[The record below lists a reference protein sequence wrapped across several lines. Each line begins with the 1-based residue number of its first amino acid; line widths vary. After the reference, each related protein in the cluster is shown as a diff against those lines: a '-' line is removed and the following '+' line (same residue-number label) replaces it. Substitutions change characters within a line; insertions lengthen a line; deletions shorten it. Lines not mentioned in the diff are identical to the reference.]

1 MARYNLRIKTSAIRE
16 IEAIPLKRVR
26 QRIVRRIRSLADD
39 PRPTGCEK
47 LSGKER
53 YRVRQG
59 QYRIVYSIEDRELV
73 IYVVKAGHRSSV
85 YR

>member
-1 MARYNLRIKTSAIRE
+1 MARYSVEIKPSAVRE
-16 IEAIPLKRVR
+16 IEAIPLKKLR
-26 QRIVRRIRSLADD
+26 QRVVQRIRTLGDD

-47 LSGKER
+47 LTGQDR

-59 QYRIVYSIEDRELV
+59 QYRIIYEVQDDVLV
-73 IYVVKAGHRSSV
+73 VIVVRVGHRSSV